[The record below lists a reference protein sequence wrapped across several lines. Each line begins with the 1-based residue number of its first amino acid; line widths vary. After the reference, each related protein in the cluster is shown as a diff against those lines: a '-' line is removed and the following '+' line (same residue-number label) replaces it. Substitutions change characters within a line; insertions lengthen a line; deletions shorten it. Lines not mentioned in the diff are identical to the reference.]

1 MIHLL
6 SFPNE
11 PWAVVAF
18 LAVSRKGGGGGG
30 GGGGL
35 EGGCQIGTLG
45 VVLLECP
52 HLRQR
57 PALGVYGS
65 SYFRFFYFYLRV

>member
-18 LAVSRKGGGGGG
+18 LAVSRKGGRAGGGMEG
-30 GGGGL
+30 GG
-35 EGGCQIGTLG
+35 QIGTLG
-45 VVLLECP
+45 VALLECP

-57 PALGVYGS
+57 PALGVYRS

>member
-18 LAVSRKGGGGGG
+18 LAVSRKGGRGGGG
-30 GGGGL
+30 M

-45 VVLLECP
+45 VALLESVLTSDSAP
-52 HLRQR
+52 RLVFM
-57 PALGVYGS
+57 GVHS
-65 SYFRFFYFYLRV
+65 FDFSIFI

>member
-18 LAVSRKGGGGGG
+18 LAVSRKGGGE
-30 GGGGL
+30 
-35 EGGCQIGTLG
+35 EGGWRGA
-45 VVLLECP
+45 V
-52 HLRQR
+52 R
-57 PALGVYGS
+57 
-65 SYFRFFYFYLRV
+65 